1 MNGKTNAIVAT
12 LIVSV
17 LIIGM
22 TIGILN
28 QHQNIKYLHGQII
41 GLQTTNEMWSVLCT
55 QQNQSYE
62 NLVKKYA
69 GSIRNT
75 QASSDNFNELKS
87 ADAKN
92 IAIALKFGIVE
103 TMIEI
108 RNNPDEQSDQVIE
121 AVTAKYEAI
130 GNQ

>member
-1 MNGKTNAIVAT
+1 
-12 LIVSV
+12 
-17 LIIGM
+17 
-22 TIGILN
+22 
-28 QHQNIKYLHGQII
+28 
-41 GLQTTNEMWSVLCT
+41 
-55 QQNQSYE
+55 
-62 NLVKKYA
+62 VKKYA